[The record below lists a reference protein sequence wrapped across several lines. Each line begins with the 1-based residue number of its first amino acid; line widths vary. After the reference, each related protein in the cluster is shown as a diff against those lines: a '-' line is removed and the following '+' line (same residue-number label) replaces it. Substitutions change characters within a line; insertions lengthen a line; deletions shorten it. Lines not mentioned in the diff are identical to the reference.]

1 MFIKGIGW
9 APPTG
14 CSRRSRHAT
23 TRRDERREEPALEG
37 KVRGQ
42 RVRTAGERVPAGQC
56 LWEEAGCRRC
66 WRVQRGGA
74 RATGFGSK
82 AAMGD
87 PGREGASWGVYGQC
101 CF

>member
-23 TRRDERREEPALEG
+23 TRRDGRREEPALEG

-42 RVRTAGERVPAGQC
+42 RVRTAGERVPAQDSASGRRRGADA
-56 LWEEAGCRRC
+56 AGG
-66 WRVQRGGA
+66 GGA
-74 RATGFGSK
+74 RATGFGSRE
-82 AAMGD
+82 AMGD